1 MKPID
6 VKSNNYVNYN
16 VTSNDEDP
24 KFPVGNNLR
33 ISKYKNIFAKGYTTN
48 WSEELFVI
56 RKKNNI
62 YINTVLWTY
71 VTIDLNGKEVAGT
84 FYEKELQKA
93 DQLEFSIGKV
103 IKKKGNKLSFNLFN
117 GWIDTKDIV

>member
-71 VTIDLNGKEVAGT
+71 VTIGLNGKEVAGT
-84 FYEKELQKA
+84 FYEKELQKT

>member
-6 VKSNNYVNYN
+6 VKSINYVNYN

-48 WSEELFVI
+48 WSEEVLVI

-71 VTIDLNGKEVAGT
+71 VTIGLHGKEVART

-117 GWIDTKDIV
+117 GWIDKKDIV

>member
-6 VKSNNYVNYN
+6 VKSINYVNYN

-48 WSEELFVI
+48 WSEEVFVI

-71 VTIDLNGKEVAGT
+71 VTIGLHGKEVART

-117 GWIDTKDIV
+117 GWIDKKDIV

>member
-6 VKSNNYVNYN
+6 VKSINYVNYN

-48 WSEELFVI
+48 WSEEVLVI
-56 RKKNNI
+56 RKKKQHI
-62 YINTVLWTY
+62 YKY
-71 VTIDLNGKEVAGT
+71 C
-84 FYEKELQKA
+84 
-93 DQLEFSIGKV
+93 SM
-103 IKKKGNKLSFNLFN
+103 
-117 GWIDTKDIV
+117 DICYYWSSW

>member
-6 VKSNNYVNYN
+6 VKSINYVNYN

-48 WSEELFVI
+48 WSEEVFVI

-71 VTIDLNGKEVAGT
+71 VTIGLHGKEIART

-117 GWIDTKDIV
+117 GWIDKKDIV

>member
-1 MKPID
+1 MKAID

-71 VTIDLNGKEVAGT
+71 VTIGLNGKEVAET

>member
-56 RKKNNI
+56 RKNNNI

-71 VTIDLNGKEVAGT
+71 VTIGLNGKEVAGT